1 MIEAEV
7 ERYSDPQS
15 FAREVNLPL
24 LGTARIEPVP
34 VGPPMARLLAVQAP
48 PELEAVLEGL
58 TETRR
63 SLTLRSLLL
72 AGFPEDRECFAIGL
86 ALARAWSRR
95 GLKIAVVDLDFWN
108 PTVVRVRPNP
118 NEGLVDVL
126 EYGCSFRRVAW
137 EIVAQALWVVGPG
150 SYPPD
155 PHRIVEHPD
164 WERAARSFASHVD
177 VTLFVA
183 PLLERSGFVGRLSKR
198 MDGVLLAASVERIA
212 RTDLRDAFL
221 ELWGSDAP
229 MIGVIGIDGIPSAGT
244 SPHEADAAAPEK
256 DASDVAVST
265 AEPEWIEAPEW
276 IGQPAPVDV
285 PYAEPERPDPSY
297 AGPDRREP
305 AQSMTAWSSAVD
317 DSVERELA
325 SILRREVELGR
336 PLVKPIRRSRAGLY
350 AGVAA
355 GLAVA
360 ASIVAVLMRHP
371 TLPPGPEVMPAGNE
385 EILSAPAG
393 GLSAGL
399 GGAPSPLPAETTPER
414 PVAAAPRTAPPASPP
429 PKTATAAPTPKV
441 GSTSPTAG
449 SSTPKAA
456 TPTSTSAAVV
466 RGVAPFAKPFRVH
479 VASFRSETKVREIV
493 RGLTAKGADAWY
505 EKASDAPGYYRV
517 FVGHF
522 ATEKEAAAHAR
533 WLLEQ
538 GWVDRAQAFPLTAR

>member
-1 MIEAEV
+1 VIEAEV

-108 PTVVRVRPNP
+108 PTVVRPRSNP

-244 SPHEADAAAPEK
+244 SPREADAAAPEK

-265 AEPEWIEAPEW
+265 AEPEWIGSPEW

-285 PYAEPERPDPSY
+285 PYAEPERREASY
-297 AGPDRREP
+297 AGTDRGEP
-305 AQSMTAWSSAVD
+305 APSMTVWSSAVD

-385 EILSAPAG
+385 EIHSAPAG

-399 GGAPSPLPAETTPER
+399 GGAPSPLPAETTPEP
-414 PVAAAPRTAPPASPP
+414 PVAAAPRTAPPASTQP
-429 PKTATAAPTPKV
+429 PKAATAAPKV
-441 GSTSPTAG
+441 ASAPPTAG
-449 SSTPKAA
+449 SSTPKAVP
-456 TPTSTSAAVV
+456 PTSTSAAVV

-479 VASFRSETKVREIV
+479 VASFRSETKVQEIV